1 MGKIFKTF
9 SLGILAL
16 LLLGV
21 FYTSNTFAQN
31 EEESDDAQVEVTQDI
46 TPTIKRAKPINV
58 KERIKEAR
66 EKNQELK
73 EKKEARVTG
82 MAIKKEERLEEARL
96 KICEARE
103 KNIESRVSVMK
114 KRAEVIHKGH
124 EKIYQRVDE
133 FYNNKLVPNGYI
145 LSNYADLKAEVAA
158 NKENVQTALET
169 AKTSKDEFD
178 CSASDPKGQVD
189 EYKEDMKALIDANKE
204 YKESI
209 HTFVK
214 AVRDLAKTVTPIKV
228 SPTPI
233 EEELE

>member
-1 MGKIFKTF
+1 MEKIFKTLL
-9 SLGILAL
+9 LGGLSL

-31 EEESDDAQVEVTQDI
+31 EESDDVESEVTQGV
-46 TPTIKRAKPINV
+46 TPTIKRVKPINV

-73 EKKEARVTG
+73 DRKEARITE
-82 MAIKKEERLEEARL
+82 MAQKKEERLSEARL
-96 KICEARE
+96 RICEARE
-103 KNIESRVSVMK
+103 KNIGNRVSMMK
-114 KRAEVIHKGH
+114 KRAEVIFKGH

-133 FYNNKLVPNGYI
+133 FYNNKLVPKGYI
-145 LSNYADLKAEVAA
+145 LSNYTDLEAEVAA
-158 NKENVQTALET
+158 NKENVNIAMEA
-169 AKTSKDEFD
+169 AKASGEEFD
-178 CSASDPKGQVD
+178 CSATDPKAQVD
-189 EYKEDMKALIDANKE
+189 AFKDDMKELIEANKA

-228 SPTPI
+228 SPTPS
-233 EEELE
+233 EEEIE